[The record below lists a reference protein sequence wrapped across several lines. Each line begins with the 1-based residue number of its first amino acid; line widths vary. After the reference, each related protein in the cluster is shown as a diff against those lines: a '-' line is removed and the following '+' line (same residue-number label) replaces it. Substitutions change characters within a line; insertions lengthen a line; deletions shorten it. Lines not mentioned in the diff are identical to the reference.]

1 MPKISVIVPC
11 YNQAQY
17 LDECLQS
24 VENQTFT
31 DWECIIVN
39 DGSPDNTE
47 EIALRWTEK
56 DSRFRYLKKEN
67 GGVSFAR
74 NFGIEHALSEWI
86 LPLDA
91 DDKIAERY
99 LEFAQK
105 KFDSDYKLIY
115 CKAEFFGDQT
125 GKWEIPKY
133 NYFNQLRG
141 NQIFNA
147 AFFRKNDWQKI
158 GGYDTNLIY
167 GFEDWDFWLSLVEL
181 NDKVIQLN
189 YTGFFYRT
197 KQVSRDKLI
206 NQNSEQFDFTFDYI
220 YKKHIKKYVEINDFY
235 YKLIRKNR
243 VTKLFYKLML
253 KFA

>member
-24 VENQTFT
+24 IENQTFA

-47 EIALRWTEK
+47 EIAQRWTKK
-56 DSRFRYLKKEN
+56 DSRFRYFKQEN
-67 GGVSFAR
+67 KGVCAAR
-74 NFGIEHALSEWI
+74 NFGIECASCEWI

-91 DDKIAERY
+91 DDKIGKKY

-105 KFDSDYKLIY
+105 EFSDNYKLIY
-115 CKAEFFGDQT
+115 CKAEFFDNRI
-125 GKWEIPKY
+125 GKWILPKY
-133 NYFNQLRG
+133 NYFNQLRE

-147 AFFRKNDWQKI
+147 AFFRKSDWGKI

-167 GFEDWDFWLSLVEL
+167 GFEDWDFWLSLIEL
-181 NDKVIQLN
+181 NDKVLQLD
-189 YTGFFYRT
+189 YTGFFYRI

-206 NQNSEQFDFTFDYI
+206 NQNSEQLNSTFDYI
-220 YKKHIKKYVEINDFY
+220 GKKHIKKYAEINNFY
-235 YKLIRKNR
+235 YELTHKNR
-243 VTKLFYKLML
+243 LTKILYKLML
-253 KFA
+253 KFQ